1 MRCTKARRLINEA
14 IDGTLPGN
22 KSSDFHEHLEICS
35 ECKQIFEDFQG
46 IAEQARNLSAPSPS
60 DAVWLKIQAKLQA
73 TKKEEAET
81 PQPQK
86 KNWLSAIFY
95 SPSFKYALA
104 TVLVVAI
111 IGGGIWFGLK
121 PWKGRGVEGG
131 NGAMKYT
138 LAKLDEAERHYQ
150 LAIKALNEAVA
161 AQRGN
166 LDPQA
171 AEVFRENL
179 EIIDSSIQA
188 CKQVIQKEPDNLKV
202 RACLLDAYREKVD
215 FLDAV
220 MEMEKSGSQKASKIS
235 L

>member
-1 MRCTKARRLINEA
+1 MRCAKARRLASDA
-14 IDGTLPGN
+14 IDGTLKGK
-22 KSSDFHEHLEICS
+22 KSSDLHEHLEICS
-35 ECKQIFEDFQG
+35 ECKQIFEDFQA
-46 IAEQARNLSAPSPS
+46 IAERAKNLSVPSPS
-60 DAVWLKIQAKLQA
+60 DAVWLKIQTRLQA
-73 TKKEEAET
+73 IKKEETEAL
-81 PQPQK
+81 QPQK
-86 KNWLSAIFY
+86 KSWLNVVFL

-104 TVLVVAI
+104 TVLVMIVVF
-111 IGGGIWFGLK
+111 GGIWFGLR
-121 PWKGRGVEGG
+121 PWKGREITGG
-131 NGAMKYT
+131 KAGMKYT

-166 LDPQA
+166 LDSQT
-171 AEVFRENL
+171 AEVFRKNL

-202 RACLLDAYREKVD
+202 RTCLLDAYREKVD

-220 MEMEKSGSQKASKIS
+220 MEMEKSGSQKALKIT